1 MTDLYNEECDQI
13 TLTLEDGSD
22 LVCDVISVFPVKDK
36 NYIALLPSNEDPDAE
51 IFLYRF
57 IENGEEIEL
66 ENIEDD
72 EEFDMVLFFGDDL
85 TVDEGDY
92 YAEEGSEIVVS
103 ASDSQGA
110 NQAEIV
116 IEASEGI
123 GGFSNR
129 ARNFARISGQRRK
142 IKRRKDQL
150 TGLPRNKINDHC
162 IFRAV

>member
-22 LVCDVISVFPVKDK
+22 LVCDVISVFPVQDK

-72 EEFDMVLFFGDDL
+72 EEFDMVSDAF
-85 TVDEGDY
+85 DELLDA
-92 YAEEGSEIVVS
+92 AEFDEMVGEELE
-103 ASDSQGA
+103 D
-110 NQAEIV
+110 E
-116 IEASEGI
+116 E
-123 GGFSNR
+123 
-129 ARNFARISGQRRK
+129 
-142 IKRRKDQL
+142 
-150 TGLPRNKINDHC
+150 
-162 IFRAV
+162 

>member
-22 LVCDVISVFPVKDK
+22 LVCDVISVFPVNDK

-72 EEFDMVLFFGDDL
+72 EEFDMVSDAFDELLDAAEFDEMVGEELDD
-85 TVDEGDY
+85 
-92 YAEEGSEIVVS
+92 EE
-103 ASDSQGA
+103 
-110 NQAEIV
+110 
-116 IEASEGI
+116 
-123 GGFSNR
+123 
-129 ARNFARISGQRRK
+129 
-142 IKRRKDQL
+142 
-150 TGLPRNKINDHC
+150 
-162 IFRAV
+162 

>member
-22 LVCDVISVFPVKDK
+22 LVCDVISVFPVNGN

-72 EEFDMVLFFGDDL
+72 EEFDMVSDAFDELLDAAEFDEMVGEELDD
-85 TVDEGDY
+85 
-92 YAEEGSEIVVS
+92 EE
-103 ASDSQGA
+103 
-110 NQAEIV
+110 
-116 IEASEGI
+116 
-123 GGFSNR
+123 
-129 ARNFARISGQRRK
+129 
-142 IKRRKDQL
+142 
-150 TGLPRNKINDHC
+150 
-162 IFRAV
+162 